1 MYWKLVTFISLIF
14 LLLDGNAL
22 GVGNEGVRKQVE
34 RRQDLEDQQFL
45 SRWIFFDQ
53 TVANVSFSRQGVG
66 NSGTKVPT
74 TNREKLARDQ
84 GNIESVP
91 RYPLHSALNLQS
103 QPLTNGQILQIT
115 GDVHIQRSGRRI
127 QAQIGTDIYPE
138 DQLFIANG
146 AQVILQCADLSSQTL
161 SPGSNRLNPCLPA
174 TDECSRD
181 LVHCPKRAECTPGTY
196 NCPHRGDIAFWNN
209 RIPYIITPRRT
220 AILTDKP
227 LLRWNGIPEA
237 RHYTVTLEGEGIQWT
252 TQISDTQITYPGE
265 PPLQPGGDYLLII
278 EADTGESS
286 LDESP
291 LPGGLNFSR
300 LDAQQSQQ
308 IDTQAT
314 EISQQ
319 PWNQTAKAL
328 ALATLYSKHQLHTQA
343 IATLDSLIAN
353 GVESAAIYR
362 KIGDRYFYHLAL
374 PLQAK
379 PYYTKAIE
387 LTQPTDI
394 EEKTHAQ
401 YHLGRIEAALGN
413 HEEAKHWFTLALQ
426 GYQTLGYTQKI
437 EELEQ
442 HLNQ

>member
-1 MYWKLVTFISLIF
+1 MNWKLVTFISLIF

-34 RRQDLEDQQFL
+34 RRQCLEYQQFL

-53 TVANVSFSRQGVG
+53 TVANVSFCRQGVC

-74 TNREKLARDQ
+74 TNREKMVRDQ

-91 RYPLHSALNLQS
+91 RYPLHSALNLPS

-115 GDVHIQRSGRRI
+115 GNVQIQRSGRRI
-127 QAQIGTDIYPE
+127 EPQIGTDIYPE
-138 DQLFIANG
+138 DQLSIAN
-146 AQVILQCADLSSQTL
+146 ASEVILQCADLSSQTL
-161 SPGSNRLNPCLPA
+161 SPGNNRLNPCPA
-174 TDECSRD
+174 ATEQT
-181 LVHCPKRAECTPGTY
+181 ECTPGTY
-196 NCPHRGDIAFWNN
+196 KCPHRGDIAWNN

-227 LLRWNGIPEA
+227 LLHWNGLPDA
-237 RHYTVTLEGEGIQWT
+237 NSYTVTLEGEGIEWT
-252 TQISDTQITYPGE
+252 TQVSDTQITYPGE
-265 PPLQPGGDYLLII
+265 PPLQPGGHYLLII

-286 LDESP
+286 LDEPP

-300 LDAQQSQQ
+300 LDEQQAQQIQ
-308 IDTQAT
+308 TQAT
-314 EISQQ
+314 QITQQ

-328 ALATLYSKHQLHTQA
+328 ALATLYSKHHLHAQA
-343 IATLDSLIAN
+343 IATLESLIAD

-387 LTQPTDI
+387 LAQPNDI

-413 HEEAKHWFTLALQ
+413 PNQAKHWFTLALQ
-426 GYQTLGYTQKI
+426 GYQTLGYTQQI
-437 EELEQ
+437 EDIEQ
-442 HLNQ
+442 QLNQ

>member
-1 MYWKLVTFISLIF
+1 MNWKLVTFISLIF
-14 LLLDGNAL
+14 LLLDGSAL

-34 RRQDLEDQQFL
+34 RRQCLEYQQFL

-53 TVANVSFSRQGVG
+53 TVANVSFYRQGVG

-74 TNREKLARDQ
+74 TNREKRVRDQ

-91 RYPLHSALNLQS
+91 RYPLHSALNLPS

-115 GDVHIQRSGRRI
+115 GDVQIKRTGRKI
-127 QAQIGTDIYPE
+127 EPQIGTDIYPE

-161 SPGSNRLNPCLPA
+161 SPGNNRLNPCPA
-174 TDECSRD
+174 ATEQTECS
-181 LVHCPKRAECTPGTY
+181 PGTY
-196 NCPHRGDIAFWNN
+196 KCPHRGDIAWNN
-209 RIPYIITPRRT
+209 TIPYIISPRRT

-227 LLRWNGIPEA
+227 LLRWHKLPDANN
-237 RHYTVTLEGEGIQWT
+237 YTVILEGEGIQWT
-252 TQISDTQITYPGE
+252 TQVSDTQITYPGE

-300 LDAQQSQQ
+300 LDTQQSQQ
-308 IDTQAT
+308 IRTQAAQ
-314 EISQQ
+314 ISQQ

-328 ALATLYSKHQLHTQA
+328 ALATLYSKHKLHAQA
-343 IATLDSLIAN
+343 IASLESLIAD
-353 GVESAAIYR
+353 GVESAAIYS
-362 KIGDRYFYHLAL
+362 KIGDRYLNYLIL
-374 PLQAK
+374 PIQAK
-379 PYYTKAIE
+379 PYYKKAIE
-387 LTQPTDI
+387 LSHTTDI

-413 HEEAKHWFTLALQ
+413 PNQAKHWFTLALQ
-426 GYQTLGYTQKI
+426 GYQTLGYSQQI
-437 EELEQ
+437 QEIEQ

>member
-1 MYWKLVTFISLIF
+1 MYWKLVTLISLIF
-14 LLLDGNAL
+14 LLLEGNAL
-22 GVGNEGVRKQVE
+22 GVGNEGVIKQVE
-34 RRQDLEDQQFL
+34 RRQDLEDQKFL

-53 TVANVSFSRQGVG
+53 TVANVSFCPQGVC

-74 TNREKLARDQ
+74 TNREKLVRDQ

-91 RYPLHSALNLQS
+91 RYPLHSALNLPS

-115 GDVHIQRSGRRI
+115 GDVQIQRSGRRI
-127 QAQIGTDIYPE
+127 EPQIGTDIYPE
-138 DQLFIANG
+138 DQLSIAN
-146 AQVILQCADLSSQTL
+146 ASEVILQCADLSSQTL
-161 SPGSNRLNPCLPA
+161 SSGNNRLNPCPTA
-174 TDECSRD
+174 TEQT
-181 LVHCPKRAECTPGTY
+181 ECTPGTY
-196 NCPHRGDIAFWNN
+196 NCPHRGDIAWNN

-227 LLRWNGIPEA
+227 LLHWNGLPDA
-237 RHYTVTLEGEGIQWT
+237 NSYTVTLEGDGIEWT
-252 TQISDTQITYPGE
+252 TQVSDTQITYPGE

-300 LDAQQSQQ
+300 LDEQQAQQ
-308 IDTQAT
+308 IRTQAT
-314 EISQQ
+314 QITQQ

-343 IATLDSLIAN
+343 IASLESLIAD

-374 PLQAK
+374 PPQAK
-379 PYYTKAIE
+379 PYYKKAIE
-387 LTQPTDI
+387 LSHTTDI

-401 YHLGRIEAALGN
+401 YHLGRIETALGN
-413 HEEAKHWFTLALQ
+413 HDEAMHWFTLALQ
-426 GYQTLGYTQKI
+426 GYQTLGYSEQI
-437 EELEQ
+437 QNLEHQ
-442 HLNQ
+442 LNR

>member
-34 RRQDLEDQQFL
+34 RRQGLEYQQFL
-45 SRWIFFDQ
+45 SRWILGGQ
-53 TVANVSFSRQGVG
+53 TVANISFYRQGVG

-74 TNREKLARDQ
+74 TNREKRVRDQ

-91 RYPLHSALNLQS
+91 RSPLHSALNLPS
-103 QPLTNGQILQIT
+103 QPRRNGQILQIT
-115 GDVHIQRSGRRI
+115 GDVQIQRSGRRI
-127 QAQIGTDIYPE
+127 EPQIGTDIYPE
-138 DQLFIANG
+138 DQLFIAN
-146 AQVILQCADLSSQTL
+146 ASEVILQCADLSSQTL
-161 SPGSNRLNPCLPA
+161 SPGNNRLNPCPA
-174 TDECSRD
+174 ATEQTECS
-181 LVHCPKRAECTPGTY
+181 PGTY
-196 NCPHRGDIAFWNN
+196 KCPHRGDIAWNN

-237 RHYTVTLEGEGIQWT
+237 HHYTVTLEGDGIEWT
-252 TQISDTQITYPGE
+252 TQVRDTQITYPGE
-265 PPLQPGGDYLLII
+265 PPLQPGGDYMLII

-286 LDESP
+286 LDEPP

-300 LDAQQSQQ
+300 LDEQQAQQIQ
-308 IDTQAT
+308 TQANRIT
-314 EISQQ
+314 QQ

-328 ALATLYSKHQLHTQA
+328 ALATLYSKHSLHTKA
-343 IATLDSLIAN
+343 IATLDSLIAD

-362 KIGDRYFYHLAL
+362 KIGDRYFYHLIL
-374 PLQAK
+374 PAQAK

-387 LTQPTDI
+387 LSHTNDI

-401 YHLGRIEAALGN
+401 YHLGRIETALGN
-413 HEEAKHWFTLALQ
+413 PNQAKHWFSLALQ
-426 GYQTLGYTQKI
+426 GYQTLGYSEQI
-437 EELEQ
+437 QELEHQ
-442 HLNQ
+442 LNR